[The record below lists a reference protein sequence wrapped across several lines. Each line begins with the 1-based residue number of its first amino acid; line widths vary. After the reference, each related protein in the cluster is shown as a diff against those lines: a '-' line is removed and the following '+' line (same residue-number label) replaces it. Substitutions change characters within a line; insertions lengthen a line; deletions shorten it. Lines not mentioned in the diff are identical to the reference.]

1 MGAFRSTPLR
11 TALVLVASVL
21 LLAASLS
28 LLAVTAH
35 AWLSDTVT
43 NENNTITT
51 ADAFAVNVVDGLAE
65 QVPAVTE
72 PSPDAEAPDADP
84 SGEHVALP
92 PGEVADAE
100 LPADGPSSE
109 DLAEKPIMGDGLH
122 VLGVADAE
130 PASGAIAGS
139 QEAEAER

>member
-1 MGAFRSTPLR
+1 MA
-11 TALVLVASVL
+11 
-21 LLAASLS
+21 
-28 LLAVTAH
+28 
-35 AWLSDTVT
+35 
-43 NENNTITT
+43 
-51 ADAFAVNVVDGLAE
+51 
-65 QVPAVTE
+65 
-72 PSPDAEAPDADP
+72 
-84 SGEHVALP
+84 

>member
-1 MGAFRSTPLR
+1 MKRFFPGA
-11 TALVLVASVL
+11 AL
-21 LLAASLS
+21 LLT
-28 LLAVTAH
+28 LA
-35 AWLSDTVT
+35 L
-43 NENNTITT
+43 TT
-51 ADAFAVNVVDGLAE
+51 CS
-65 QVPAVTE
+65 